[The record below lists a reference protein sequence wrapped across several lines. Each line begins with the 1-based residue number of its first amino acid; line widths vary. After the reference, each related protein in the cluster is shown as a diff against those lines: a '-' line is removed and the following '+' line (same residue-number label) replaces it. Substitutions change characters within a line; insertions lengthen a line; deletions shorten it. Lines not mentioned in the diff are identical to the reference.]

1 MEDLIWKPLI
11 HGEPDLLTNNKD
23 FADLLIS
30 DFNRRYDA
38 VPIEAVAD
46 AAGTDSVP
54 ADTITSSSPT
64 CDNGS
69 YIRYKTNDLK
79 LYSICEC
86 ATHIWV

>member
-11 HGEPDLLTNNKD
+11 HGEPDLLTNDKD

-64 CDNGS
+64 CDNGVTVS
-69 YIRYKTNDLK
+69 VT
-79 LYSICEC
+79 
-86 ATHIWV
+86 